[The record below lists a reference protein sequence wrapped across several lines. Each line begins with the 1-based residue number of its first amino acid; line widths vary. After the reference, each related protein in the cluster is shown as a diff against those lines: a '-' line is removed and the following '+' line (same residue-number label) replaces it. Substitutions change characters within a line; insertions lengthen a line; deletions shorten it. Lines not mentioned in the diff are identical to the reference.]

1 MNNYQTPVQDKEK
14 PWPDYYAGRYT
25 PWIAPPPRRR
35 SPWPWFILAITLL
48 FLLIV
53 GGALFLFAGIGLNVA
68 GYANSVTETRSFVV
82 TPNPTFVLNNDT
94 GSIHVRGS
102 SSSSQVTIQATKH
115 SSAWGNV
122 NDLTVSYVQDSQAN
136 TITVNVNRVNNATFL
151 TSTGV
156 EFDVTV
162 PASAALQLTTNTG
175 SIDVD
180 GVSGALTLT
189 SNTGSVAATNA
200 AASGNSEL
208 KTNTGSVTFN
218 GSIDSN
224 GTYQFQTNTGSINVT
239 LPADSTFHVNA
250 STDTGTITTNFAGV
264 TVLHRQVIGADAQGE
279 VGTSPQATVS
289 LRTNTGS
296 ISLLQQ

>member
-1 MNNYQTPVQDKEK
+1 
-14 PWPDYYAGRYT
+14 
-25 PWIAPPPRRR
+25 
-35 SPWPWFILAITLL
+35 
-48 FLLIV
+48 
-53 GGALFLFAGIGLNVA
+53 
-68 GYANSVTETRSFVV
+68 
-82 TPNPTFVLNNDT
+82 
-94 GSIHVRGS
+94 
-102 SSSSQVTIQATKH
+102 
-115 SSAWGNV
+115 V
-122 NDLTVSYVQDSQAN
+122 NDLTVSYVQNSQTN
-136 TITVNVNRVNNATFL
+136 TITVNVNRVNNATFF

-175 SIDVD
+175 SIDVN
-180 GVSGALTLT
+180 GISGAMTLT
-189 SNTGSVAATNA
+189 SNTGSVAAINA
-200 AASGNSEL
+200 AVSGNSEL

-239 LPADSTFHVNA
+239 LPAGSTFHVNA
-250 STDTGTITTNFAGV
+250 STDTGSITTNFAGV
-264 TVLHRQVIGADAQGE
+264 TVLHRQVIGADAQGD